1 MMLDDLQMSEA
12 LSLDRPPAPWPDWLE
27 DRRMD
32 DDVVGAAYEAVPAR
46 LRASIKT
53 GLALAF
59 AHFGQRE
66 DQTDAVVRKP
76 HAGFWLAHRAR
87 PVPWCAIVMDAGYAA
102 AARLTAACALPRL
115 CDVPEV
121 FAAFVSDEPTPAVA
135 DNVLTAL
142 TLSGVEDVFVLTQAE
157 AAQLL
162 REMATK
168 DITAPMGRLLLLH
181 DGGPDGPLAKL
192 GRTARDLYLPCYEEH
207 TPPAITVLP
216 DSPCSAELLAFAHGG
231 VTPSP
236 TLTQHAQALMIPAA
250 DDILASPQAYAARP
264 EVEEAM
270 RRGLLVLAPKC
281 EGFWLHPGLGPEF
294 FMTCGLA
301 TGFLQ

>member
-1 MMLDDLQMSEA
+1 MLDDLLTSEA
-12 LSLDRPPAPWPDWLE
+12 LLLDRPPAPWPDWLE

-32 DDVVGAAYEAVPAR
+32 DDVVGAAYEAVPAQ

-66 DQTDAVVRKP
+66 DQTDAVVQKP

-102 AARLTAACALPRL
+102 AARLTAACALARL

-121 FAAFVSDEPTPAVA
+121 FAVLVDDGSAPRVA

-157 AAQLL
+157 TALL
-162 REMATK
+162 LHDMGG
-168 DITAPMGRLLLLH
+168 DNAPAGPTGRVVLLH
-181 DGGPDGPLAKL
+181 DGGPDGALARL
-192 GRTARDLYLPCYEEH
+192 GRLARELRLPCYEEN
-207 TPPAITVLP
+207 TPPTITVLP
-216 DSPCSAELLAFAHGG
+216 DSPCSAELLAFAHGD
-231 VTPSP
+231 VTPNP
-236 TLTQHAQALMIPAA
+236 TLTAHTQALMVPAPT
-250 DDILASPQAYAARP
+250 SPQAYAVRP

-270 RRGLLVLAPKC
+270 HRGLLVLAPNC
-281 EGFWLHPGLGPEF
+281 EGFWLHPGLGPDF
-294 FMTCGLA
+294 FMTHGLA